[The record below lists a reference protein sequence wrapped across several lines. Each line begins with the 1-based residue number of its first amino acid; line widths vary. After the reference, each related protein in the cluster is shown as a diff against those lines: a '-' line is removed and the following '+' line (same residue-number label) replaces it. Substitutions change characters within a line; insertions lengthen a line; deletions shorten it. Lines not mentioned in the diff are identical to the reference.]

1 MKLNV
6 DRSLKKT
13 SDVPQLVAY
22 NCKLCYCV
30 AEQNHEAYI
39 DGAPTSDDL
48 NGCIQFTMM
57 APDNWEA
64 PEDGD
69 IYDIKELFDGKV
81 LISNL
86 PGNIQMTN
94 DETEYDITFNIISG
108 IEYNTLTSANGSITT
123 FPDAQD
129 RQTGIGGT
137 VLLSAEKDEASSDN
151 AYTYTKL
158 DLSGYSLTVNQDNFR
173 VCSVT
178 PQNKFGFGR

>member
-22 NCKLCYCV
+22 NCKLYYCV
-30 AEQNHEAYI
+30 AEQNRTADI
-39 DGAPTSDDL
+39 DGAPTSGDL
-48 NGCIQFTMM
+48 NGYIQFTMM
-57 APDNWEA
+57 APDNWEV

-81 LISNL
+81 LIPNL
-86 PGNIQMTN
+86 PGNIQMIN
-94 DETEYDITFNIISG
+94 DETEYDITFNIVSG
-108 IEYNTLTSANGSITT
+108 IEYNTLTSEYGSI
-123 FPDAQD
+123 DK
-129 RQTGIGGT
+129 QTGMGR
-137 VLLSAEKDEASSDN
+137 VLLSAEKAEGSSNN